1 MPSLRGAHP
10 GQPLGPTPERLPG
23 GKGKT
28 GKEAAGGLGEPV
40 PCRSRPTTPGPGL
53 APSGSRPTAAE
64 RQRGG
69 PESGGTA
76 GAPLRARLRA
86 PPLPRAA
93 GPGPA
98 RSRGSRALPGPS
110 RRRPSQR
117 RHQPGPAVSTEPPP
131 PARARNRRHP
141 PPLTPR
147 SPQDFS
153 PGSRRHRTVEDFN
166 KFCTFVLAY
175 AGYIPYPQ
183 EETPLRNSPSP
194 PNSTGG
200 TIDSDS
206 WDPRFN
212 DTPSSVSLPTK
223 NRKNFSQ
230 LKRAKPYGS
239 LFQRA
244 KASNFLPERKQIDKI
259 RKKKKLKRRETEVS
273 AEEDYEEK
281 LLELEAEDSYAETP
295 MSPSSEG
302 DPQSVT
308 EHCSVW
314 DSDTPSSVSYP
325 AVTAEQTVEIQS
337 VGKRTVI
344 RQGKQVVFRD
354 EDGTGDDEDIMVD
367 SDDDSWDLVT
377 CFCMKPFAG
386 RPMIEC
392 NECHTWIHLSC
403 AKIRKSNVPEVYI
416 CQKCRD
422 SKFDIRRSN
431 RSRTGSRRRFLD

>member
-1 MPSLRGAHP
+1 MDSDSCASPFA
-10 GQPLGPTPERLPG
+10 PE
-23 GKGKT
+23 
-28 GKEAAGGLGEPV
+28 
-40 PCRSRPTTPGPGL
+40 
-53 APSGSRPTAAE
+53 
-64 RQRGG
+64 
-69 PESGGTA
+69 
-76 GAPLRARLRA
+76 
-86 PPLPRAA
+86 
-93 GPGPA
+93 
-98 RSRGSRALPGPS
+98 
-110 RRRPSQR
+110 
-117 RHQPGPAVSTEPPP
+117 
-131 PARARNRRHP
+131 
-141 PPLTPR
+141 
-147 SPQDFS
+147 DFS
-153 PGSRRHRTVEDFN
+153 PASRRHRTVEDFN

-212 DTPSSVSLPTK
+212 DISSSVSLPAK

-230 LKRAKPYGS
+230 LKRAKPYSS

-244 KASNFLPERKQIDKI
+244 KPGNFLPERKQIDKI

-281 LLELEAEDSYAETP
+281 LLELEAEDSYVETP

-302 DPQSVT
+302 DPQSAT

-354 EDGTGDDEDIMVD
+354 EDGIGDDEDIMVD

>member
-1 MPSLRGAHP
+1 MDSDSCASPFA
-10 GQPLGPTPERLPG
+10 PE
-23 GKGKT
+23 
-28 GKEAAGGLGEPV
+28 
-40 PCRSRPTTPGPGL
+40 
-53 APSGSRPTAAE
+53 
-64 RQRGG
+64 
-69 PESGGTA
+69 
-76 GAPLRARLRA
+76 
-86 PPLPRAA
+86 
-93 GPGPA
+93 
-98 RSRGSRALPGPS
+98 
-110 RRRPSQR
+110 
-117 RHQPGPAVSTEPPP
+117 
-131 PARARNRRHP
+131 
-141 PPLTPR
+141 
-147 SPQDFS
+147 DFS
-153 PGSRRHRTVEDFN
+153 PAARRRRTVEDFN

-212 DTPSSVSLPTK
+212 DIPSSVSLPAK
-223 NRKNFSQ
+223 SRKNFSQ

-244 KASNFLPERKQIDKI
+244 KPSNFLPERKQIDKI

-281 LLELEAEDSYAETP
+281 LLELEAEDSYVETP

-302 DPQSVT
+302 DAPSAA

-314 DSDTPSSVSYP
+314 DSDTPSSGSCPAGAPEP
-325 AVTAEQTVEIQS
+325 AVQIQS

>member
-1 MPSLRGAHP
+1 MDSDSCASPFA
-10 GQPLGPTPERLPG
+10 PE
-23 GKGKT
+23 
-28 GKEAAGGLGEPV
+28 
-40 PCRSRPTTPGPGL
+40 
-53 APSGSRPTAAE
+53 
-64 RQRGG
+64 
-69 PESGGTA
+69 
-76 GAPLRARLRA
+76 
-86 PPLPRAA
+86 
-93 GPGPA
+93 
-98 RSRGSRALPGPS
+98 
-110 RRRPSQR
+110 
-117 RHQPGPAVSTEPPP
+117 
-131 PARARNRRHP
+131 
-141 PPLTPR
+141 
-147 SPQDFS
+147 DFS

-244 KASNFLPERKQIDKI
+244 KANNFLPERKQIDKI

-281 LLELEAEDSYAETP
+281 LLDLEAEDSYAETP

-403 AKIRKSNVPEVYI
+403 AKIRKSNVPEIYI

>member
-1 MPSLRGAHP
+1 
-10 GQPLGPTPERLPG
+10 LP
-23 GKGKT
+23 
-28 GKEAAGGLGEPV
+28 PV
-40 PCRSRPTTPGPGL
+40 
-53 APSGSRPTAAE
+53 PSGSRV
-64 RQRGG
+64 
-69 PESGGTA
+69 S
-76 GAPLRARLRA
+76 
-86 PPLPRAA
+86 PLPGCRR
-93 GPGPA
+93 PGPA
-98 RSRGSRALPGPS
+98 SAARAGTWTPTPAHPRSP
-110 RRRPSQR
+110 RRTS
-117 RHQPGPAVSTEPPP
+117 PPP
-131 PARARNRRHP
+131 PGGAAPWRTSTSSAPSSWPTPGTSRTRR
-141 PPLTPR
+141 R
-147 SPQDFS
+147 K
-153 PGSRRHRTVEDFN
+153 RRCGT
-166 KFCTFVLAY
+166 AP
-175 AGYIPYPQ
+175 A
-183 EETPLRNSPSP
+183 P

-212 DTPSSVSLPTK
+212 DIPSSVSLPAK

-230 LKRAKPYGS
+230 LKRAKPYAS
-239 LFQRA
+239 LFPRT
-244 KASNFLPERKQIDKI
+244 KPGNFLPERKQIDKI

-273 AEEDYEEK
+273 AEEDFEEK
-281 LLELEAEDSYAETP
+281 LLELEAEDSYVETP

-302 DPQSVT
+302 DAPSAA

-314 DSDTPSSVSYP
+314 DSDTPSSGSCPAGAPEP
-325 AVTAEQTVEIQS
+325 AVQIQS

>member
-1 MPSLRGAHP
+1 
-10 GQPLGPTPERLPG
+10 Q
-23 GKGKT
+23 
-28 GKEAAGGLGEPV
+28 EA
-40 PCRSRPTTPGPGL
+40 
-53 APSGSRPTAAE
+53 
-64 RQRGG
+64 
-69 PESGGTA
+69 
-76 GAPLRARLRA
+76 
-86 PPLPRAA
+86 
-93 GPGPA
+93 
-98 RSRGSRALPGPS
+98 
-110 RRRPSQR
+110 
-117 RHQPGPAVSTEPPP
+117 
-131 PARARNRRHP
+131 
-141 PPLTPR
+141 
-147 SPQDFS
+147 
-153 PGSRRHRTVEDFN
+153 
-166 KFCTFVLAY
+166 
-175 AGYIPYPQ
+175 
-183 EETPLRNSPSP
+183 PLRNSPSP

-206 WDPRFN
+206 WDPRFS
-212 DTPSSVSLPTK
+212 DVPAAVPLPAK
-223 NRKNFSQ
+223 SRKSFSQ
-230 LKRAKPYGS
+230 LKRAKPYGA
-239 LFQRA
+239 LFPRA
-244 KASNFLPERKQIDKI
+244 KPGSFLPERKQIDKI
-259 RKKKKLKRRETEVS
+259 RKKKKLKRREAEVS

-281 LLELEAEDSYAETP
+281 LLELEAEDSYVETP

-302 DPQSVT
+302 DPPSAA

-314 DSDTPSSVSYP
+314 DSDTTSSVSYP
-325 AVTAEQTVEIQS
+325 ASTAEQAVEIQS